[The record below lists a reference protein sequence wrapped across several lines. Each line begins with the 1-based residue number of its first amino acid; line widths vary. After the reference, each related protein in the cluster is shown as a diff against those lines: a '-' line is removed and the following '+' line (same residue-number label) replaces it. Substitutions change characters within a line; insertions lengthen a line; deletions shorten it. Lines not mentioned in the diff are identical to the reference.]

1 MRMVLRRL
9 SGGRFGLQHLARAKA
24 AVARLQ
30 RRGIDI
36 RLETALDGR
45 GRERCSIFVGTKKM
59 LANASPF
66 WAAPWVDGFAAGTK
80 VKE

>member
-1 MRMVLRRL
+1 MN
-9 SGGRFGLQHLARAKA
+9 FTNAQHLARVKA

-45 GRERCSIFVGTKKM
+45 GSERCSIFVGTKKT
-59 LANASPF
+59 LVNASPF
-66 WAAPWVDGFAAGTK
+66 WAAPWVDGFAAALVSEK
-80 VKE
+80 K